1 MDQGANQGANHG
13 TNQGTNQG
21 QDRNAQPQSHAE
33 PGPGASLRMTSMDA
47 LDRLN
52 GLDGSGTA
60 RASLAS
66 DEIHGAAEIRGGMH
80 ISVVA

>member
-1 MDQGANQGANHG
+1 
-13 TNQGTNQG
+13 
-21 QDRNAQPQSHAE
+21 
-33 PGPGASLRMTSMDA
+33 MDA